1 MVDRAFGVLVSHV
14 SNLPLDFGQQVQL
27 FWACGK
33 EEGCTCPVPVGHNST
48 ATFNY
53 HVSLRPPL
61 RKAREAEALGLNF
74 CLQKLVRL
82 DVGQVVE
89 KWALSLGD
97 ATGSLGVTSSKG
109 ITLTLQLFQ
118 PPNPHGSPLRRASS
132 NSDPRSEID
141 GLLHSPL
148 QHSQSR
154 KASYQSAGSGSFTSS
169 ATTSCPKPT
178 SPLVPCSPCR
188 PHSARSAGVSSTV
201 CLNPAQAPPILPF
214 ASLNLCPGGIV

>member
-14 SNLPLDFGQQVQL
+14 SNLPLDFGQQACETLVQASISEL
-27 FWACGK
+27 WARPDPPS
-33 EEGCTCPVPVGHNST
+33 TCPVPVGHNST

-53 HVSLRPPL
+53 HVSLRPSF
-61 RKAREAEALGLNF
+61 RKAREAEAPGLHF

-109 ITLTLQLFQ
+109 ITLSLQLFQ

-154 KASYQSAGSGSFTSS
+154 KASYQSAGSGSFT
-169 ATTSCPKPT
+169 
-178 SPLVPCSPCR
+178 
-188 PHSARSAGVSSTV
+188 
-201 CLNPAQAPPILPF
+201 
-214 ASLNLCPGGIV
+214 